1 MKIPQV
7 VVSTAKLAAHFKL
20 SPRRIQQLV
29 KLGLPKLSRGKF
41 DYVEAAKFYIRF
53 LQRALEA
60 KGAEVGDGTLE
71 LFRSQKARSL
81 NATAALKELELKNR
95 RAEVVTIAEASDVLA
110 DFARIVRARFSTLPS
125 SLAGQLLNQTSR
137 TMIQA
142 IVETSIRDAC
152 CLLASTDA
160 PTVSEKRQN

>member
-1 MKIPQV
+1 MKTRREIV
-7 VVSTAKLAAHFKL
+7 TGKEIARHLRL
-20 SPRRIQQLV
+20 SPRRIRQLV
-29 KLGLPKLSRGKF
+29 KIGMPKIARNKF
-41 DYVEAAKFYIRF
+41 DFIQCAGFYIRF
-53 LQRALEA
+53 LQTALEN

-81 NATAALKELELKNR
+81 NASASLKELELKKR

-110 DFARIVRARFSTLPS
+110 EFSRVVRARFSTLPS

-152 CLLASTDA
+152 CLLASSDRATLA
-160 PTVSEKRQN
+160 EIRRK